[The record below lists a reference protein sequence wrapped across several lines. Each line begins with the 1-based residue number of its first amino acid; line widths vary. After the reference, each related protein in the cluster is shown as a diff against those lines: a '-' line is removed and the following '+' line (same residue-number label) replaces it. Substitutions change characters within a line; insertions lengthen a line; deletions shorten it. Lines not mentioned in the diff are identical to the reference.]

1 MEGSIKISQF
11 IALFRKRLL
20 LILSLGFVSATLSG
34 LYAVYVM
41 NPIYESSAHILV
53 NKNGKNIKYDYNV
66 VMTNF
71 QYINTYSDMIYTPV
85 VMEKVID
92 DLDLKMSYEELVDQ
106 VKVTSHKESQVISI
120 SVKDSN
126 HSSAVNIANQVAKV
140 FKNKVDDT
148 LDINNL
154 TIFSPA
160 VKKDNPTPINPQP
173 IVFIIVALIV
183 GLIIGF
189 GISFLLE
196 IKNNTMIQP
205 QNVKAANVDNKEL
218 EDQGS
223 IRKVK
228 G

>member
-1 MEGSIKISQF
+1 MEESIKIKQF

-20 LILSLGFVSATLSG
+20 LILSLGFGSAILSG
-34 LYAVYVM
+34 FYAIYVM
-41 NPIYESSAHILV
+41 NPTYESSAHILV
-53 NKNGKNIKYDYNV
+53 NKNGEDIKYDYNV

-92 DLDLKMSYEELVDQ
+92 DLNLKVNYEELVDQ
-106 VKVTSHKESQVISI
+106 VKITSHKESQVLSI
-120 SVKDSN
+120 SVRDSN
-126 HSSAVNIANQVAKV
+126 YSSTVNIANQVATV

-148 LDINNL
+148 LDLNNV

-160 VKKDNPTPINPQP
+160 VEKDNPTSINPKP
-173 IVFIIVALIV
+173 VVFIIVALIV
-183 GLIIGF
+183 GLIIGLV
-189 GISFLLE
+189 ISFLLE
-196 IKNNTMIQP
+196 IKNNTIIQP
-205 QNVKAANVDNKEL
+205 QNVKATNIANAEP